1 MVIGDTVEPTRIVFG
16 VITFVCALL
25 ASVVLKVN
33 VYVPAAVGVPAIL
46 LVDGSKDRPSGR
58 LPEEIDD

>member
-1 MVIGDTVEPTRIVFG
+1 MLIGDAVEPTRIVFE
-16 VITFVCALL
+16 VRTFVCALL

-46 LVDGSKDRPSGR
+46 LVDGSKERPAGR
-58 LPEEIDD
+58 LPDEIDD

>member
-1 MVIGDTVEPTRIVFG
+1 MGDTVEPTRIVFG

-25 ASVVLKVN
+25 ASVVLNVT
-33 VYVPAAVGVPAIL
+33 VYVPEAVGVPVIL
-46 LVDGSKDRPSGR
+46 LVDGSKERPSGR